1 VPQQQPEWG
10 RAPSGLGL
18 EFFPTTSQ
26 RPGDSQETVSPLLHD
41 SEVTVLGKTRA
52 QWDERLTRTHG
63 PTYVQENQGHL
74 DAQWGYILT
83 L

>member
-1 VPQQQPEWG
+1 MPDPQPEWG
-10 RAPSGLGL
+10 RAPNGLAL
-18 EFFPTTSQ
+18 EFFPAFLA
-26 RPGDSQETVSPLLHD
+26 PEDGPE
-41 SEVTVLGKTRA
+41 ETVLGKTRA

-74 DAQWGYILT
+74 DNQWEYILS